1 MSFLNIFTFKSKI
14 IKIDIVNTI
23 KKSVNSGAM
32 VDMFWK
38 SNIKHFNV

>member
-14 IKIDIVNTI
+14 IKIDIVNAI
-23 KKSVNSGAM
+23 KKSANTGAM
-32 VDMFWK
+32 VDIFWK